1 MLLSD
6 DGCVHPSTTR
16 SGPARGSPLP
26 FGRMGPG
33 ARRVLDTSHRC
44 TMWKL
49 MRLIL
54 WILFAPFRFFAW
66 AFRVG
71 YVRLRGYS
79 VLRLRVHGHLP
90 DRSGPL
96 SLLRA
101 WSGEARGPALLE
113 VLLALDRARNDPRI
127 RAIVIDLGPLHVGL
141 ARAEEV
147 RRALSRARDS
157 GKRVVVY
164 LEQGGLPEYSV
175 ALGATEIVMPES
187 GVLHLT
193 GVASEVLL
201 LKGLL
206 DRVGIRT
213 WLKARGRYKT
223 ARETFAETDMTPEN
237 REMTQALVTD
247 LYEQLVDAVVAGRGL
262 SRETAKEH
270 LDRGPFTAA
279 FAQELRLIDTIAYED
294 EAEKALE
301 ARIGKVRPVG
311 LGSYFRLSER
321 AIPRRPRATVGLLEV
336 TGHIKSGTSVPG
348 QNGSRATGS
357 RRFVEEV
364 RELSQ
369 DPSVDAV
376 LLRVSSPGGSAV
388 ASDVMWHA
396 LDALREKKPIVVSM
410 ADVAASGGYFVSG
423 IKGATIFAS
432 GATITGS
439 IGVLGGKFDAASLY
453 EKLGV
458 KKEIVGAGAHAGY
471 YSEARGLSEAEVE
484 RLEIEIE
491 AHYRHFLG
499 RMAKGRGKS
508 VDEIHAVAEGRVFTG
523 RRALENGLV
532 DEEGGLLEA
541 LARVKALLGL
551 SPEERVAIAAA
562 TAERRFFPV
571 RVEWRVPE
579 SVLPDVLATPFS
591 LAEWFRGERAFALL
605 PFDFRIF

>member
-1 MLLSD
+1 MHASAAN
-6 DGCVHPSTTR
+6 
-16 SGPARGSPLP
+16 SGPASGSLAL
-26 FGRMGPG
+26 FERVGPE

-44 TMWKL
+44 TMSAL

-66 AFRVG
+66 AFRVV

-113 VLLALDRARNDPRI
+113 VLLALDRARNDARI
-127 RAIVIDLGPLHVGL
+127 RAILIELGPLHVGL

-157 GKRVVVY
+157 GKRVIVY

-206 DRVGIRT
+206 DKAGIRT

-223 ARETFAETDMTPEN
+223 ARETFAESEMTPEN
-237 REMTQALVTD
+237 REMTQVLVTD
-247 LYEQLVDAVVAGRGL
+247 LYEQLVDAVVVGRGL
-262 SRETAKEH
+262 AREIAKEH

-279 FAQELRLIDTIAYED
+279 FAKELRLIDAIAYED
-294 EAEKALE
+294 EMEKALE
-301 ARIGKVRPVG
+301 MQIGKFRAVG

-321 AIPRRPRATVGLLEV
+321 TIPRRPRAIVGLLEV
-336 TGHIKSGTSVPG
+336 TGHIKSGASVPG

-357 RRFVEEV
+357 RRFAEEV
-364 RELSQ
+364 KELLH

-376 LLRVSSPGGSAV
+376 LLRVSSPGGSAI

-396 LDALREKKPIVVSM
+396 LDALREKKPVVVSM

-423 IKGATIFAS
+423 IQGAPIFAS
-432 GATITGS
+432 AATITGS
-439 IGVLGGKFDAASLY
+439 IGVLGGKFDATSLY

-471 YSEARGLSEAEVE
+471 YSEARGLSEAE
-484 RLEIEIE
+484 LEQLESEID

-508 VDEIHAVAEGRVFTG
+508 VEEIHSVAEGRVFTG
-523 RRALENGLV
+523 RKALENGLV
-532 DEEGGLLEA
+532 DEQGGLLEA
-541 LARVKALLGL
+541 LTRVKTLLGL
-551 SPEERVAIAAA
+551 SPDERVAIAAA
-562 TAERRFFPV
+562 TTPRRFFPV

-579 SVLPDVLATPFS
+579 SVLPDALAMPFR

-605 PFDFRIF
+605 PFEFRIF